1 MGATFYDTVGGF
13 IFCEAQTIRGCD
25 IQLDYPSVGATENI
39 ILASV
44 FAKGVTYIR
53 NAAKEPEII
62 DLQDYLQ
69 KMGVM
74 ITGAG
79 SSMIRIEGSS
89 GSLNEAEKTVI
100 PDRIVAGTYMTA
112 AAITGG
118 RLTLKNT
125 VSEHTRAVTNTLREC
140 GCQIEEYKKYMCITG
155 PSKPNSIDV
164 IRTLPFPGFPTDMQS
179 QIVALL
185 TIARGTSII
194 VETVFENRY
203 RHVEEYLRMGAD
215 IRIEGRIAVIKGV
228 EKLIGANVRARDL
241 RGGAG
246 LILAGLAAEGI
257 TIVDDPMHLDRGYE
271 NIYRDLKMAD
281 ADIVKDES

>member
-1 MGATFYDTVGGF
+1 MGATFYDTMGGF
-13 IFCEAQTIRGCD
+13 IFCETLKIKGCD

-39 ILASV
+39 ILASA

-62 DLQDYLQ
+62 DLQDFLQ
-69 KMGVM
+69 KMGVKV
-74 ITGAG
+74 TGAG
-79 SSMIRIEGSS
+79 SSMIRIEGSA
-89 GSLNEAEKTVI
+89 GPLNEVEKTVI

-118 RLTLKNT
+118 NVVLKNV
-125 VSEHTRAVTNTLREC
+125 VSEHTRAVMNALREC
-140 GCQIEEYKKYMCITG
+140 GCQIEEYRKNIRIIG
-155 PSKPNSIDV
+155 PARPNFIDI

-185 TIARGTSII
+185 TIAKGTSII

-228 EKLIGANVRARDL
+228 EKLVGANVRARDL

-246 LILAGLAAEGI
+246 LILAGLAAEGV
-257 TIVDDPMHLDRGYE
+257 TIVDDPTHIDRGYE
-271 NIYRDLKMAD
+271 SIDRDLNMAG
-281 ADIVKDES
+281 ADIRRDES